1 MANFFNPLVGT
12 ITVDGPVADHYRL
25 PEQSTQGWEE
35 VESAPA
41 PPNPP
46 QEEQDP
52 PTDSDPAPADP
63 PTDSDPAP
71 ADPAEAPGKGKK
83 GVSLNG

>member
-25 PEQSTQGWEE
+25 PEQIAQGWEE

-41 PPNPP
+41 EEAPAPP
-46 QEEQDP
+46 QEGETP
-52 PTDSDPAPADP
+52 EGTDP